1 MNYLRIILPVGAL
14 LVLAVVFLL
23 WRDAVHTNDTLTAR
37 LLVKT
42 QEAERLSKRA
52 DDLEREAIERLADDA
67 AIEKLGKGM
76 TDAINATTPA
86 QQTATPSA
94 VSVALGCARLR
105 EAGAASDAFKRI
117 CGAGQ
122 AVAGTKAKTH

>member
-1 MNYLRIILPVGAL
+1 MTYLRFALPLIALVGLFSLYVLWQRAETQL
-14 LVLAVVFLL
+14 LA
-23 WRDAVHTNDTLTAR
+23 TSTELTAANR
-37 LLVKT
+37 
-42 QEAERLSKRA
+42 ERERLATRNQ
-52 DDLEREAIERLADDA
+52 DLEREAIERLADDA

-86 QQTATPSA
+86 QQAATPSA

-105 EAGAASDAFKRI
+105 EAGATSDAFKRI

-122 AVAGTKAKTH
+122 TAAGAKAPAH